1 MPSRQANLAGE
12 RPNGIA
18 GLGMNGNRPHDG
30 ECIKTGTWSVT
41 APMRL
46 SQMRPGTVNAAAGLD
61 LENYYAAHAS
71 PTGLG
76 WVFAEA
82 ARGRAAQTRAS
93 APPAALNDLVQAPTI
108 FQAPTI

>member
-1 MPSRQANLAGE
+1 M
-12 RPNGIA
+12 
-18 GLGMNGNRPHDG
+18 
-30 ECIKTGTWSVT
+30 K
-41 APMRL
+41 L

-93 APPAALNDLVQAPTI
+93 APPAALNDLVQATTI
-108 FQAPTI
+108 FQATTI